1 MIGEYNESNGPMG
14 LTKTK
19 RDEYLIEIRK
29 KKNLD
34 MIRQKRMKYF
44 TNDDLS
50 NNPDMLVED
59 TTQAHMSQ
67 KALQDVA
74 RIQSLPEEVKQ
85 RLLEVKE
92 AFYQAAQ
99 NCDWENLI
107 QIIKFLRESIGNDE
121 NKVPARA
128 IIELDIVPVLL
139 NLLGEDFEKLRNL
152 QSECAWLL
160 ANISAGSSEDT
171 AYLFDQGI
179 LPVLY
184 GSLSTTNEDLHENV
198 MWALANIAG
207 EKNLKY
213 RDEIL
218 KQGILKKI
226 VRQLCTTPKRILYS
240 RTAVWLISNLLRGKP
255 YPPYEEVCIWNSCTI
270 GLFDQGQP
278 R

>member
-1 MIGEYNESNGPMG
+1 M
-14 LTKTK
+14 
-19 RDEYLIEIRK
+19 
-29 KKNLD
+29 
-34 MIRQKRMKYF
+34 
-44 TNDDLS
+44 
-50 NNPDMLVED
+50 
-59 TTQAHMSQ
+59 
-67 KALQDVA
+67 
-74 RIQSLPEEVKQ
+74 KQ

-198 MWALANIAG
+198 
-207 EKNLKY
+207 Y
-213 RDEIL
+213 
-218 KQGILKKI
+218 
-226 VRQLCTTPKRILYS
+226 
-240 RTAVWLISNLLRGKP
+240 
-255 YPPYEEVCIWNSCTI
+255 
-270 GLFDQGQP
+270 
-278 R
+278 